1 METFARLGRSVGL
14 QVAAAEAHQL
24 STALA
29 NLLPPRIDP
38 WHRGG
43 MEHTTLIQRPT
54 LNRPFLV
61 AAFEGWN
68 DAGVAASTAL
78 GFVADALGAETFA
91 HIDPEEFYDF
101 QVARPMVQLENGN
114 GRRIQWPT
122 VEFQAV
128 RMAGSP
134 HDLILLRGHEPNMR
148 WRTFTRE
155 ILELTET
162 LGVEMLN
169 TVGALLADV
178 PHTRPVQ
185 VMGSTA
191 DPTLAKELSLPASQ
205 YEGPTGILGVLSEAA
220 IGSAIPAVSFW
231 AALPHYVQAPN
242 PRAALAL
249 VERLGSLLSLPID
262 TGSLAEET
270 AAFDATMADIVSDDP
285 ELAGYVERLEAQADE
300 QDPDETPSL
309 ADLPPEQFVAEVEQ
323 FLRDHPGGNRT

>member
-1 METFARLGRSVGL
+1 M
-14 QVAAAEAHQL
+14 
-24 STALA
+24 
-29 NLLPPRIDP
+29 PPAIDP

-43 MEHTTLIQRPT
+43 MEHTTLIHRPT

-61 AAFEGWN
+61 TAFEGWN

-91 HIDPEEFYDF
+91 RIDPEEFYDF
-101 QVARPMVQLENGN
+101 QVTRPMVQLEAAD
-114 GRRIQWPT
+114 GRRIRWPSA
-122 VEFQAV
+122 EFQAV
-128 RMAGSP
+128 RMADSP
-134 HDLILLRGHEPNMR
+134 HDLVLLRGHEPNMR
-148 WRTFTRE
+148 WRTFAKE

-162 LGVEMLN
+162 LGVEMLI

-185 VMGSTA
+185 VMGSTG
-191 DPTLAKELSLPASQ
+191 DPTLAKELSLPESR
-205 YEGPTGILGVLSEAA
+205 YEGPTGILGVLTDAA
-220 IGSAIPAVSFW
+220 LRSSIPAVSFW

-249 VERLGSLLSLPID
+249 VERLGNLLSLPID

-300 QDPDETPSL
+300 QDPDEEPSL
-309 ADLPPEQFVAEVEQ
+309 ADLPPEEFVAEVEQ

>member
-1 METFARLGRSVGL
+1 
-14 QVAAAEAHQL
+14 
-24 STALA
+24 
-29 NLLPPRIDP
+29 
-38 WHRGG
+38 
-43 MEHTTLIQRPT
+43 MEHTTLIHRPA

-78 GFVADALGAETFA
+78 GFVADSLGAETFA
-91 HIDPEEFYDF
+91 SIDPEEFYDF
-101 QVARPMVQLENGN
+101 QVSRPMVQLDDDN
-114 GRRIQWPT
+114 GRRIRWPS

-128 RMAGSP
+128 RMPGSP

-162 LGVEMLN
+162 LGVEMLI

-178 PHTRPVQ
+178 PHTRPVH
-185 VMGSTA
+185 VMGSTG
-191 DPTLAKELSLPASQ
+191 DPDLAKELSLPSSH
-205 YEGPTGILGVLSEAA
+205 YEGPTGILGVLSDAA
-220 IGSAIPAVSFW
+220 LGSAIPAVSLW

-249 VERLGSLLSLPID
+249 VERLSSLLSLPLDI
-262 TGSLAEET
+262 SALAEET
-270 AAFDATMADIVSDDP
+270 AQFDATMADIVSDDP
-285 ELAGYVERLEAQADE
+285 ELAGYVERLESQADDH
-300 QDPDETPSL
+300 DPDEEPSL

-323 FLRDHPGGNRT
+323 FLRDHPGGNRS

>member
-1 METFARLGRSVGL
+1 
-14 QVAAAEAHQL
+14 
-24 STALA
+24 
-29 NLLPPRIDP
+29 
-38 WHRGG
+38 
-43 MEHTTLIQRPT
+43 MEHTTLIHRPA

-78 GFVADALGAETFA
+78 GFVADSLGAETFA
-91 HIDPEEFYDF
+91 SIDPEEFYDF
-101 QVARPMVQLENGN
+101 QVSRPMVQLDDDNA
-114 GRRIQWPT
+114 RRIQWPS

-128 RMAGSP
+128 RIPGSP

-162 LGVEMLN
+162 LGVEMLI

-178 PHTRPVQ
+178 PHTRPVH
-185 VMGSTA
+185 VMGSTR
-191 DPTLAKELSLPASQ
+191 DPDLAKELSLPASH

-220 IGSAIPAVSFW
+220 LGSAIPAVSLW

-249 VERLGSLLSLPID
+249 VERLSNLLSLPLDI
-262 TGSLAEET
+262 SALAEET
-270 AAFDATMADIVSDDP
+270 AQFDATMADIVSDDP
-285 ELAGYVERLEAQADE
+285 ELAGYVERLESQADE
-300 QDPDETPSL
+300 ADPDGEPSL

-323 FLRDHPGGNRT
+323 FLRDHPGGNRS

>member
-1 METFARLGRSVGL
+1 
-14 QVAAAEAHQL
+14 
-24 STALA
+24 
-29 NLLPPRIDP
+29 
-38 WHRGG
+38 
-43 MEHTTLIQRPT
+43 MEHTTLIHRPT

-91 HIDPEEFYDF
+91 RIDPEEFYDF
-101 QVARPMVQLENGN
+101 QVARPMVQLDNGD
-114 GRRIQWPT
+114 GRTITWPS

-128 RMAGSP
+128 RIVGSP

-148 WRTFTRE
+148 WRAFTRE
-155 ILELTET
+155 ILELTEA
-162 LGVEMLN
+162 LGVEMLI

-185 VMGSTA
+185 VMGSTG
-191 DPTLAKELSLPASQ
+191 DPTLAKELSLPASR

-220 IGSAIPAVSFW
+220 LGSAIPAVSFW

-249 VERLGSLLSLPID
+249 VERLGNLLSLPID
-262 TGSLAEET
+262 TASLAEET

-300 QDPDETPSL
+300 QDPDEEPSL